1 MHALYFAEAITT
13 GLNFHLSCRKHFA
26 LFSKCLENQIRLML
40 QFYSNRWVHS
50 DMYVQAGENA
60 KSPSHDDLPNEIW
73 SYKQF
78 LNCGSWLSENMANCC
93 RLILYHMWTKA
104 NTRFPMVFDF
114 A

>member
-1 MHALYFAEAITT
+1 MF
-13 GLNFHLSCRKHFA
+13 GK
-26 LFSKCLENQIRLML
+26 QIRLML

-60 KSPSHDDLPNEIW
+60 KSPSHYDLPNEIW

-93 RLILYHMWTKA
+93 SLFCTVCGRKQILIFLWYLILLEILLY
-104 NTRFPMVFDF
+104 FDIELCL
-114 A
+114 